1 VLCESF
7 IEEVV
12 QEDKILLQSN
22 TARTDTEAQSHSRS
36 DKCME
41 EIGFKWKLT
50 HHVTMTFEK
59 CCRDLEAFFKTE
71 FGHCNV
77 PNSCSANPSLG
88 KWCRKMKYSYNQIQ
102 QGQNPGMILTQDQ
115 IERLEET
122 SFKWIILEA
131 FE

>member
-1 VLCESF
+1 MNPLLKKWCR
-7 IEEVV
+7 
-12 QEDKILLQSN
+12 KIKYSYNQIQQGQTLKHNLTQDQIK
-22 TARTDTEAQSHSRS
+22 R
-36 DKCME
+36 ME

-50 HHVTMTFEK
+50 HHVKMTFEK
-59 CCRDLEAFFKTE
+59 CCRDLEAFKTE